1 LFFWEGKTKLWVAV
15 DIPVTN
21 AAASPKVAWL
31 FLDLNSYF
39 ASVEQELQPRL
50 RGKPV
55 AVVPVL
61 ADTTSCIA
69 ASYEAK
75 AYGVRTGTTVGD
87 ARRLCKG
94 IELVEARHEVYVE
107 YHHRIIEAVETC
119 VPISAVM
126 SIDEMACRLIGREQP
141 LLAALDLARRVKAAV
156 RERAGSTLRCSV
168 GLAPNRY
175 LAKIASDMEKPD
187 GLIALTPDILEAA
200 LLGLTPRDL
209 PGVGARMEKR
219 LLDCGIRTMAQ
230 LLKLGRDEMNS
241 VWGGVGGEKLWHW
254 LRGEDF
260 NDPELEHQKSI
271 SQSHVLG
278 PELRTIEGAYAV
290 THKLL
295 HKAAMRLR
303 TARLWTTHLTLEIK
317 FAVPQ
322 GAATKQHLSGIPQS
336 AWSKGMSLIECQDN
350 QTLIEGL
357 QKLWAQRPQ
366 GSGYEKPFFTGIAFG
381 NLVPDHLHTLS
392 LFSGLESETRRARI
406 ATTMDSLNHKYG
418 THTVMAAS
426 TLLAGAA
433 APTRIAFT
441 NIPDLF

>member
-1 LFFWEGKTKLWVAV
+1 
-15 DIPVTN
+15 
-21 AAASPKVAWL
+21 
-31 FLDLNSYF
+31 
-39 ASVEQELQPRL
+39 
-50 RGKPV
+50 
-55 AVVPVL
+55 
-61 ADTTSCIA
+61 
-69 ASYEAK
+69 
-75 AYGVRTGTTVGD
+75 
-87 ARRLCKG
+87 
-94 IELVEARHEVYVE
+94 VEARHEVYVD
-107 YHHRIIEAVETC
+107 YHHRVVEAVETC
-119 VPISAVM
+119 VPVTAVM

-141 LLAALDLARRVKAAV
+141 LLAALDLGRRVKATI

-187 GLIALTPDILEAA
+187 GLVALTPDILEAA
-200 LLGLTPRDL
+200 LLRLTPRDL

-219 LLDCGIRTMAQ
+219 LHECGIRTMEQ
-230 LLKLGRDEMNS
+230 LLRLGREEMTS

-260 NDPELEHQKSI
+260 NDPELEHQKSV

-278 PELRTIEGAYAV
+278 PELRTAEGAYAV
-290 THKLL
+290 LHKLL

-317 FAVPQ
+317 FAVPKSV
-322 GAATKQHLSGIPQS
+322 ATKQHLSGIPQS
-336 AWSKGMSLIECQDN
+336 AWSKGISLIECQDN

-357 QKLWAQRPQ
+357 QKLWSQRPQ
-366 GSGYEKPFFTGIAFG
+366 GAGYDKPFYAGIALG

-392 LFSGLESETRRARI
+392 LFSGLEGESRRARI

-441 NIPDLF
+441 SIPDLF